1 LTPVE
6 FDRKYKTSFYIRYM
20 YKIGFNVLKND
31 IAMEV
36 KHQSCMNKKLKEIA
50 G

>member
-1 LTPVE
+1 
-6 FDRKYKTSFYIRYM
+6 M

-36 KHQSCMNKKLKEIA
+36 KHQSCMNKNLKEMA
-50 G
+50 GYIVFLQPWMVKDKA